1 MVVVAVSD
9 PEAPVIVTVDVP
21 TVAVELAVNVTTL
34 DPVVGFVP
42 KEAVTPVGSPDAAR
56 VILPAN
62 GLTSAT
68 EIVSVPL
75 APSTTDNVD
84 AEGFSVKLPALVV
97 AAGDAVDSE
106 RCRSRIGNIVPGS
119 VESHAAITSSGG
131 NAAVVA
137 LVLYRYICAA
147 LGLDAVPEFRYRLP
161 VGKAPG
167 QCPIGY
173 RGGSRIVDGDRGA
186 KPARPLAADC
196 IDNAAGGLSGGAR
209 SSNKLERVP
218 RVLISTRSTGE

>member
-1 MVVVAVSD
+1 VKLGAAVIVSAMVVVAVSD

-84 AEGFSVKLPALVV
+84 AEGFSVKLPALVAPQV
-97 AAGDAVDSE
+97 TPLIANDVG
-106 RCRSRIGNIVPGS
+106 
-119 VESHAAITSSGG
+119 
-131 NAAVVA
+131 VA
-137 LVLYRYICAA
+137 LVTLFQ
-147 LGLDAVPEFRYRLP
+147 VPLNP
-161 VGKAPG
+161 M
-167 QCPIGY
+167 
-173 RGGSRIVDGDRGA
+173 
-186 KPARPLAADC
+186 PL
-196 IDNAAGGLSGGAR
+196 
-209 SSNKLERVP
+209 
-218 RVLISTRSTGE
+218 